1 MESLAKVLNAFVSA
15 LLTTLLVAFPV
26 MWLWDWLMPGIFE
39 LTTITIWQALGLSA
53 LCRFL
58 FKK

>member
-26 MWLWDWLMPGIFE
+26 MWLWDWLMTGVFE